1 MKHSFKDPLKKEARR
16 YLIGVL
22 ILFAICL
29 VLVAIAFL
37 THKNDDSERRLPAP
51 ASGSAVSRSVIGV
64 TPVA

>member
-1 MKHSFKDPLKKEARR
+1 MFKDPLKKEARR

-37 THKNDDSERRLPAP
+37 THKKGESERRLPTP
-51 ASGSAVSRSVIGV
+51 ASGPPVSRSIVFV
-64 TPVA
+64 TTVA

>member
-1 MKHSFKDPLKKEARR
+1 MLKDPLKKEARR

-37 THKNDDSERRLPAP
+37 THKKGESERRLPAP
-51 ASGSAVSRSVIGV
+51 APGSAVSRSVIFIA
-64 TPVA
+64 PIA

>member
-1 MKHSFKDPLKKEARR
+1 MLKDPLKKEARR

-22 ILFAICL
+22 ILFAILL

-37 THKNDDSERRLPAP
+37 TQRKGDSEQALPAP
-51 ASGSAVSRSVIGV
+51 APGSAVSRCVVGV

>member
-1 MKHSFKDPLKKEARR
+1 MQRDPLREEAGR

-22 ILFAICL
+22 ILLAICL

-37 THKNDDSERRLPAP
+37 TTKKGESEQPLPTPAP
-51 ASGSAVSRSVIGV
+51 GSAVSRCVVGI